1 MRIPF
6 IGKLIL
12 GILTVGQLFVGL
24 AVIVRIISVAIPVA
38 LNDGAPPDEGQ
49 IAVELSAAMLWIV
62 LLIGLSSI
70 LIIFYAVHAGVHTG
84 LSTAMKVIWIVLFLV
99 MGGFAQ
105 VVYFFMEIAPE
116 KSVTA
121 RLEKSV

>member
-12 GILTVGQLFVGL
+12 GILTVGQLFVGF
-24 AVIVRIISVAIPVA
+24 AIVVQIVSVVIPAA

-49 IAVELSAAMLWIV
+49 IAVGLSAAMLWIV
-62 LLIGLSSI
+62 LLVGLSSV
-70 LIIFYAVHAGVHTG
+70 LIIFYAVHAGVHKS

-99 MGGFAQ
+99 LGGFAQ
-105 VVYFFMEIAPE
+105 VVYFFMEIAPG
-116 KSVTA
+116 KSVTN
-121 RLEKSV
+121 RLEEGD